1 MKGFRVFLVLLV
13 AMAAAAGGYWW
24 WREQR
29 ITQFAATPA
38 GAPGV
43 KDVLIPPGSGP
54 HSVANLLAREG
65 VVSDA
70 ELLYAWLRR
79 EQLGPKLKAGEYE
92 FTLPATPADVVQK
105 IVSGQQKTYH
115 VTIPEGL
122 RVDETLPLLAASP
135 LKLRLEKLTALAA
148 DPAFVRKL
156 GVPADR
162 LEGFLYPDTY
172 SFTHGFT
179 EESVL
184 TKMVSRALEEQK
196 AASAQRSPA
205 VTLNP
210 LQTMTLASIVE
221 KETGAPD
228 ERPRIACLFY
238 NRLRIGMP
246 LQTDPTVLYAMM
258 LIRGKFVKNI
268 TKADLSTPHPYNTY
282 TVKGLPPGPIA
293 SPGAASL
300 KAVNQPATCTDLY
313 YVSKNDGTHVF
324 CPNLQCHNAA
334 VQKWQVEYWANQR
347 RNGRENP

>member
-1 MKGFRVFLVLLV
+1 MFRLVYYLYARRLTRGLRRRPLPRHIGIILDGNRRHGR
-13 AMAAAAGGYWW
+13 ALG
-24 WREQR
+24 
-29 ITQFAATPA
+29 ITEPRALYDL
-38 GAPGV
+38 GAD
-43 KDVLIPPGSGP
+43 KLDDVL
-54 HSVANLLAREG
+54 EWC
-65 VVSDA
+65 A
-70 ELLYAWLRR
+70 ELAIPTVTLWVFSTENFLR
-79 EQLGPKLKAGEYE
+79 
-92 FTLPATPADVVQK
+92 PAAE
-105 IVSGQQKTYH
+105 VSG
-115 VTIPEGL
+115 I
-122 RVDETLPLLAASP
+122 LASVEA
-135 LKLRLEKLTALAA
+135 KLTALAA

-184 TKMVSRALEEQK
+184 TKMVSRALEELK

-313 YVSKNDGTHVF
+313 FVSKNDGTHYFSKTVKE
-324 CPNLQCHNAA
+324 HEAA
-334 VQKWQVEYWANQR
+334 VDKYQR
-347 RNGRENP
+347 GK

>member
-122 RVDETLPLLAASP
+122 RVDETLPLLAASS

-313 YVSKNDGTHVF
+313 FVSKNDGTHVF